1 MKMMRKKLKL
11 NKEELNLAVR
21 SFGCTDYDKN
31 AGTVR
36 GGSELAH
43 HAPSE
48 DQLANMEKLIRDNG
62 REDDILIL
70 SKCK

>member
-1 MKMMRKKLKL
+1 MMSKKLTFK
-11 NKEELNLAVR
+11 KADLAHAVK

-31 AGTVR
+31 TGTVR
-36 GGSELAH
+36 GVSELAH
-43 HAPSE
+43 RAPSE